1 MPTFELFKKD
11 TNNSEVVKTTKTSE
25 SGTISATGS
34 YNDDSEQQ
42 QEPIVTLQSV
52 LPKYEGITSNPF
64 KPRFM
69 LKLNLLLLMVCLSSS
84 TMGYSSVLM
93 NALQGF
99 TEWNNY
105 MGNPQGAVLGAIN
118 SYMFFGTLLSFSCAS
133 QLSDKLGRQ
142 RSMLLANFILFV
154 GCGLQAGAVNYS
166 MFLIGGIIIGLAN
179 GITMVAGPTLIS
191 ELSYPKFRQ
200 IMTTSF
206 NTCWFFGGIFGGWI
220 CYGCKNIHGSWTWRT
235 PTLCAVILP
244 GIVTCVLLLGLIT
257 ESPRWLVSVGLEDKA
272 QAILIKYHAGG
283 NVDVGGP
290 LVEFE
295 MAEIRRNI
303 EAEKIANKF
312 SYCDLFK
319 TPANRKRMFILTWL
333 STVMQMSGNSLIT
346 YYLNKVLDSIG
357 MTALDQKLLVNV
369 GIQIYNYFISI
380 TVAFTVGRF
389 KRKTMFL
396 TSLTIMLI
404 TYITLTILSAINQNT
419 NFQNKSLG
427 KGVLSMLFLFSLGY
441 DVGYNS
447 VPYLYITEVFPFT
460 TRTKGVNISMLVQQ
474 VW

>member
-1 MPTFELFKKD
+1 MPPFESSKKKSVSIS
-11 TNNSEVVKTTKTSE
+11 SEVVKTRKISE
-25 SGTISATGS
+25 SETVSATGS
-34 YNDDSEQQ
+34 SSNEQ
-42 QEPIVTLQSV
+42 QEPVVTLQSV
-52 LPKYEGITSNPF
+52 LLKYEGSTSNPF
-64 KPRFM
+64 KPLFI
-69 LKLNLLLLMVCLSSS
+69 LKLNLLLMMVCLSSS

-99 TEWNNY
+99 TEWTDY

-142 RSMLLANFILFV
+142 RSMLLSNFILFV
-154 GCGLQAGAVNYS
+154 GCGLQSGAVNYA

-200 IMTTSF
+200 VMTTCF
-206 NTCWFFGGIFGGWI
+206 NTCWFFGGVFGGWI
-220 CYGCKNIHGSWTWRT
+220 GYGCKNIHGSWRWRV
-235 PTLCAVILP
+235 PTLCAVVLP
-244 GIVTCVLLLGLIT
+244 GIVTCILLLGLIP
-257 ESPRWLVSVGLEDKA
+257 ESPRWLVSIGQEDEA
-272 QAILIKYHAGG
+272 QAILMKYHAGG

-295 MAEIRRNI
+295 MGEIRRNI

-312 SYCDLFK
+312 SYSDLFK
-319 TPANRKRMFILTWL
+319 TPANRKRMFILIWL

-346 YYLNKVLDSIG
+346 YYLNKVLESVG
-357 MTALDQKLLVNV
+357 MTELDQKLLVNV
-369 GIQIYNYFISI
+369 GIQIFNYFISLI
-380 TVAFTVGRF
+380 VAFTVDRF

-396 TSLTIMLI
+396 TSVAIMLI

-419 NFQNKSLG
+419 EVKTNHWG
-427 KGVLSMLFLFSLGY
+427 KES
-441 DVGYNS
+441 
-447 VPYLYITEVFPFT
+447 
-460 TRTKGVNISMLVQQ
+460 
-474 VW
+474 W